1 MSDKWQLNKDGTAT
15 FFTDEYG
22 PVTIDQD
29 NFFDTARDDIIDIK
43 KSDDDYHEYGF
54 LYDLG
59 ISTKDVDHEVVSSA
73 LATFATPL
81 GPKYGNFAGPGFVKH
96 SSANP
101 DVVTNYTTN
110 LHLLD
115 PGLVQRTI
123 VVKDGN
129 YHIRTVG
136 IGTGYFKDQNVDYAK
151 DVWGFAD
158 KRIKNWIESY
168 QKSNSLRMVPSHKK
182 IIGDKI
188 EQSILNDRLSGVSNP
203 DIAVSVESND
213 GKNSLSNPVLLI
225 DPEDAIDNEVVLSE
239 RMQQGFNKSQI
250 ASPESEAEGNVHG
263 FLNNF
268 SNNELLRS
276 KGM

>member
-1 MSDKWQLNKDGTAT
+1 MSDNWQLNKDGTAT
-15 FFTDEYG
+15 FFTDEFG

-43 KSDDDYHEYGF
+43 KDHEDYHEYGF

-59 ISTKDVDHEVVSSA
+59 ISTKDVDHKVVSAA

-168 QKSNSLRMVPSHKK
+168 QKSNSLRMVPTHKK
-182 IIGDKI
+182 IIGDEI
-188 EQSILNDRLSGVSNP
+188 EKSLLNDRLPGVLGSEE
-203 DIAVSVESND
+203 AVSEKSID
-213 GKNSLSNPVLLI
+213 HKSSLYSRTLLK
-225 DPEDAIDNEVVLSE
+225 DPKDAIDTDEILSA
-239 RMQQGFNKSQI
+239 RMREGFTKPQI
-250 ASPESEAEGNVHG
+250 DTSDVDMADNVAG

-268 SNNELLRS
+268 SNNELLRVQ
-276 KGM
+276 

>member
-1 MSDKWQLNKDGTAT
+1 MSDKWQLNNDGTAT

-29 NFFDTARDDIIDIK
+29 NFFDTLGEDIIDIK
-43 KSDDDYHEYGF
+43 KSHEDYHEYGF
-54 LYDLG
+54 LHDLG
-59 ISTKDVDHEVVSSA
+59 ISAKDVDQEIVSAA

-96 SSANP
+96 SSAHSGI
-101 DVVTNYTTN
+101 VTNYTTN

-115 PGLVQRTI
+115 PGLVQRSI

-136 IGTGYFKDQNVDYAK
+136 IGTGNLREKNLKYAE

-158 KRIKNWIESY
+158 RRIKSWVQSY
-168 QKSNSLRMVPSHKK
+168 QKSDSLRMVPSHKK

-188 EQSILNDRLSGVSNP
+188 ERSILHDRLTGALGPDETVSEKSI
-203 DIAVSVESND
+203 DR
-213 GKNSLSNPVLLI
+213 KNSSSSHTLLK
-225 DPEDAIDNEVVLSE
+225 DPEDAIDTDEILSE
-239 RMQQGFNKSQI
+239 RMRQGFTKPQI
-250 ASPESEAEGNVHG
+250 DNPDVDIENNVAG

-268 SNNELLRS
+268 SNNELLRTQ
-276 KGM
+276 